1 MRAPLA
7 AMLCVFTGIA
17 ADYRPPAGERP
28 AMKRPGGESTLPG
41 GRHIAPLGRQ
51 YQTGPEPWGLA
62 VSPNGKRVVS
72 ADAGARGIP
81 LTLLDRRTDGW
92 RIERRDVPE
101 TTDTTGNPQ
110 PEFPGVAFGTND
122 ELYAS
127 EGSSG
132 GVRLID
138 IFTGKRKQ
146 VYSLNGNGFS
156 GSNAGDMVHD
166 GRRRLLYV
174 VDRANSRVAIVDT
187 RKQRVASS
195 VRTCE
200 QPHAITLSPDG
211 NRAYVACVS
220 GDGLAVINLENPAVP
235 KLVKSIPTGTA
246 SAVAA
251 QETHVY
257 VASGDSDF
265 ISVVNAKT
273 LEVEEKIQLAILG
286 LENQRG
292 VLPLGMA
299 VDGHTLYVAEAGI
312 NAIGVVDLKARKL
325 IGHLPAGW
333 FPTRIVVQDGLMYVA
348 NAKGNGS
355 GPNASLT
362 KAYDASYAYDQL
374 RGTISIY
381 PVPDPAGY
389 AWNTSRVYHLNGFAK
404 AVAPPKLPADI
415 QHVVVILKENRSYD
429 EIFGDVVSAAN
440 APANGAWD
448 LARFGQYSDITD
460 EPGAL
465 RQRLSLHNINST
477 PNHHAMA
484 EQFAFSDNFYA
495 DPEIAVNGRGW
506 FNGSL
511 WEHFERNSLPFRT
524 YGSNAAAAPFLSVSD
539 QARANAF
546 ISDVEKRHI
555 LGKEP
560 LPRFI
565 VIHLPND
572 RTDKPRPEDGYPYR
586 ASFVADNDFALGRIV
601 QFLSRTP
608 WWKSMAVFITENDA
622 RGGVDHVDV
631 HRTLLVVASPFA
643 KKNYVSKTNANVPSL
658 LKTAFRLLKL
668 PHLNLFDA
676 TASDLSDCFVDTPD
690 FSPYTLQAIRPE
702 LFDPSK
708 VRIAKP

>member
-1 MRAPLA
+1 MRALLA
-7 AMLCVFTGIA
+7 VVLCVFTGVA

-28 AMKRPGGESTLPG
+28 AMKRPGSEATLPG

-72 ADAGARGIP
+72 ADAGTRGVS
-81 LTLLDRRTDGW
+81 LTLLDRRPDGW
-92 RIERRDVPE
+92 RIERKEIAE
-101 TTDTTGNPQ
+101 TRETNGDSQ
-110 PEFPGVAFGTND
+110 PEFPGVAFGSNE

-127 EGSSG
+127 EGNSG
-132 GVRLID
+132 VVQVID
-138 IFTGKRKQ
+138 IATGKRKQ
-146 VYSLNGNGFS
+146 VYNLNGNGFS
-156 GSNAGDMVHD
+156 GSNAGDLVYD
-166 GRRRLLYV
+166 AKRRLLFI

-187 RKQRVASS
+187 RKQRVVSS
-195 VRTCE
+195 IRTGA
-200 QPHAITLSPDG
+200 QPNAVTLSPDG
-211 NRAYVACVS
+211 NRAYVAS
-220 GDGLAVINLENPAVP
+220 RAGDGLEAINVENPAAP
-235 KLVKSIPTGTA
+235 KLVKSIPTGRA

-251 QETHVY
+251 QETHIY
-257 VASGDSDF
+257 VASGDGDF
-265 ISVVNAKT
+265 IAVVNAKS
-273 LEVEEKIQLAILG
+273 LEVEGRIQLAISG
-286 LENQRG
+286 LENLRG
-292 VLPLGMA
+292 VLPLGLA
-299 VDGHTLYVAEAGI
+299 LDGSTLYVAEAGI
-312 NAIGVVDLKARKL
+312 NAVGVVDLKARKV

-362 KAYDASYAYDQL
+362 KAYDASYANDQL

-389 AWNTSRVYHLNGFAK
+389 ARNTSRVYHLNGFAP
-404 AVAPPKLPADI
+404 AVDPPKLPAGI
-415 QHVVVILKENRSYD
+415 QHVVVILKGNRTYD

-448 LARFGQYSDITD
+448 LARFGQYSDIID

-465 RQRLSLHNINST
+465 RQRLSLRNINST
-477 PNHHAMA
+477 PNHHALA

-495 DPEIAVNGRGW
+495 DPEMAADGRGW
-506 FNGSL
+506 FSGSL
-511 WEHFERNSLPFRT
+511 WEHLERNNIPFRS
-524 YGSNAAAAPFLSVSD
+524 YGSNAAGTQSLPVSD
-539 QARANAF
+539 QARANSF
-546 ISDVEKRHI
+546 ISDFEKRHI
-555 LGKEP
+555 VGKEP
-560 LPRFI
+560 LPGF
-565 VIHLPND
+565 VLIHLPND

-608 WWKSMAVFITENDA
+608 WWRRMAIFITESDA

-631 HRTLLVVASPFA
+631 HRTLLMVASPYA
-643 KKNYVSKTNANVPSL
+643 RKNYVSKTNANAPTL
-658 LKTAFRLLKL
+658 LKTAFRLLNV
-668 PHLNLFDA
+668 PSVNLFDA

-690 FSPYTLQAIRPE
+690 FTPYTLQAIRPE